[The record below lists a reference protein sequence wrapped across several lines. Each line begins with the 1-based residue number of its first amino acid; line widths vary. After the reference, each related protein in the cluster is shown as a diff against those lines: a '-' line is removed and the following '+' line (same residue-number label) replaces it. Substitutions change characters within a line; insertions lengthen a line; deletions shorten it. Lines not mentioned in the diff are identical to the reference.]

1 MENPTVR
8 ELRSRSRSKTPFL
21 RSSCDRENC
30 LDSEEHTHHKG
41 GRKTPVK
48 RSTPIKQLN
57 QPASTVTSETITEVE
72 EEITQPVHQ
81 TRQATRNAAQ
91 LIRTSDYSS
100 EESLDRLKGHSKEV
114 VQNEINSQYERV
126 STSSQR
132 YTSLSD
138 VTLSPIYTSHGVT
151 HDRSSRIGS
160 PSSYSACSTD
170 SSFAEQALADA
181 SLLLE
186 LNPNNDHLPSRL
198 YKMAREYWNKY
209 PKTDY
214 TYSPMSKDRVEL
226 APGQVAMPN
235 MSRRSLS
242 QFRVQGPNTS
252 VDEVDRLS
260 ATTSWTTSTVRRRYT
275 RWWITRL
282 LISIVTTI
290 TTTTRNTYRKIVG
303 PSHRYPYTDR
313 RPAKASLVSRTAAVA
328 AAPFVFIYSL
338 IKTVVTT
345 TVTTVT
351 ETLTPNHV
359 EVNKKYIAQSYQE
372 KAAAKKRWWPWL
384 LLLLL
389 PAFGYGSHYTY
400 ENWERLAMPNFTDF
414 RVDLSEFSAIKIP
427 EFSLPNIS
435 LPSLDVLP
443 KIKMPEI
450 NITLPDIRENLPEVK
465 KTYIEYRD
473 IVQNRMADLMWE
485 GQREVH
491 TELMLTLF
499 PDYNYGEQ
507 TPPAEQLVV
516 DTYKPPQILQDPD
529 LSKRVAALEDW
540 AVNVDT
546 RLKYFDHKLSRLDN
560 LEAQIEQYSLKYL
573 QQNLIQVFNEN
584 DNAGVLAAKLKE
596 YFDKDYVSK
605 EQMQAMSQEIH
616 ERLISTWKPD
626 MDEDRI
632 RQMVQEY
639 LAVFERQ
646 QMEIIVERVKE
657 YVKELEVQTVHTGI
671 DVEAVKRIVAGML
684 NVYDADKTGLVD
696 YALGVC
702 RWPSG
707 LNEVYGAIPDQDK
720 AVQHPR
726 SASVVVVRTYAII
739 EVTGFSLEHMSR
751 LLAVEGKIESAPK
764 NFSVY
769 GLHGEMDPDPHLF
782 GDYQYDANGT
792 AIQYFPVQYPKTTNI
807 GGVEYP
813 VAYDIIE
820 LRVESNHG
828 NPTYTCVYRFR
839 VHGNPLSDIR
849 RATEDSIKDSE
860 T

>member
-30 LDSEEHTHHKG
+30 LDGEEHTHHKG

-72 EEITQPVHQ
+72 EEIPQPLHQ

-214 TYSPMSKDRVEL
+214 TYSPLSKDRVEL

-242 QFRVQGPNTS
+242 QFRVQGPNVS
-252 VDEVDRLS
+252 VDEIDRLS

-275 RWWITRL
+275 AIDSSDDETSYPHRNGGAHTAEQRWWITRL
-282 LISIVTTI
+282 LVSIVTTI
-290 TTTTRNTYRKIVG
+290 TSTTRNTYRKIVG

-313 RPAKASLVSRTAAVA
+313 RPAQASLASRTAAVA

-351 ETLTPNHV
+351 DTLSPNHV

-372 KAAAKKRWWPWL
+372 KAAVKKRWWPWL

-414 RVDLSEFSAIKIP
+414 RVDLSEFSGIKMP

-473 IVQNRMADLMWE
+473 IVQNRMAD
-485 GQREVH
+485 VS
-491 TELMLTLF
+491 
-499 PDYNYGEQ
+499 DY
-507 TPPAEQLVV
+507 
-516 DTYKPPQILQDPD
+516 
-529 LSKRVAALEDW
+529 
-540 AVNVDT
+540 
-546 RLKYFDHKLSRLDN
+546 
-560 LEAQIEQYSLKYL
+560 
-573 QQNLIQVFNEN
+573 
-584 DNAGVLAAKLKE
+584 
-596 YFDKDYVSK
+596 
-605 EQMQAMSQEIH
+605 
-616 ERLISTWKPD
+616 
-626 MDEDRI
+626 
-632 RQMVQEY
+632 
-639 LAVFERQ
+639 
-646 QMEIIVERVKE
+646 
-657 YVKELEVQTVHTGI
+657 
-671 DVEAVKRIVAGML
+671 
-684 NVYDADKTGLVD
+684 
-696 YALGVC
+696 
-702 RWPSG
+702 
-707 LNEVYGAIPDQDK
+707 
-720 AVQHPR
+720 
-726 SASVVVVRTYAII
+726 VVVVADSCFEEIKKTWR
-739 EVTGFSLEHMSR
+739 G
-751 LLAVEGKIESAPK
+751 
-764 NFSVY
+764 
-769 GLHGEMDPDPHLF
+769 LF
-782 GDYQYDANGT
+782 G
-792 AIQYFPVQYPKTTNI
+792 
-807 GGVEYP
+807 
-813 VAYDIIE
+813 
-820 LRVESNHG
+820 
-828 NPTYTCVYRFR
+828 
-839 VHGNPLSDIR
+839 
-849 RATEDSIKDSE
+849 
-860 T
+860 